1 MSSQINVNIKQLTNP
16 VFTLVYQLPLMPAT
30 QAWITD
36 DFDRLV
42 RKYASLSISKV
53 NIISITIKGE
63 LPDAK

>member
-1 MSSQINVNIKQLTNP
+1 MPKQINININQLTKP

-42 RKYASLSISKV
+42 RKYASLSISKIK
-53 NIISITIKGE
+53 IISINVKGE
-63 LPDAK
+63 LPDAE